1 MLLNSLSVLFDFSKW
16 ESITSA
22 FGIII
27 ISGFALGLAIA
38 SWNTWSL
45 MRIFRGKKFN
55 HKKLSAA
62 NIKFKGSF
70 LKGSGEKTRHHA
82 DEFFELNKLQ
92 SYNSVVEAIP
102 NALVGIGILG
112 TFLGLSIG
120 VMGLKDQSSAEAIK
134 EGVQSLLSSMSTA
147 FVTSV
152 LGMFFSILMTFLL
165 RFLHSFQKSAHNQ
178 FCEDLDSKHYITDEE
193 LSEIER
199 DRLRSMLQELFG
211 IETDN
216 QNTTPGELLIQNL
229 QANQAAAAKLEDFGS
244 ELGDGLLL
252 SANTI
257 SAIEEKLGSRFSNLF
272 QTHLGGHMESM
283 SKSLESIDGKET
295 SQADAFADNLE
306 SSLNKLIEQF
316 QSGLNSGAREE
327 MISMQENLA
336 ATSQSL
342 ISLPQILEETKAGF
356 RSMTDQF
363 QELGTELGQKLAQQ
377 IQAAS
382 EQASAAQAAGAEAA
396 KESLDSVASMST
408 SLTQE
413 MQRGMETYMRT
424 NAASVE
430 QLNELVGR
438 IRNVLQEN
446 ADSSES
452 IGMAITSLTSASKSL
467 NTNTQDL
474 RSGLSS
480 MTRMNES
487 MAQVSSTLTTVTSG
501 LENAIRSQGEI
512 VEGVFDQAKQAMA
525 DQLSAYGEVNDE
537 LSKVKDAFTE
547 SIQQY
552 QAQVNAAVNS
562 NLQAFATRLTEVA
575 ESLTSAYSAL
585 QETVG
590 DMEGVLNRQGKD
602 LR

>member
-1 MLLNSLSVLFDFSKW
+1 MLLNSLATLFDTSKW
-16 ESITSA
+16 GDITLY
-22 FGIII
+22 
-27 ISGFALGLAIA
+27 FAYAIA
-38 SWNTWSL
+38 LAFLAGLLITFYNTVSL
-45 MRIFRGKKFN
+45 RNIFKKRKLQHKDIVAATGKY
-55 HKKLSAA
+55 
-62 NIKFKGSF
+62 KGSF
-70 LKGSGEKTRHHA
+70 LKDSDQKTRHHA
-82 DEFFELNKLQ
+82 DEFYELHRLQ
-92 SYNSVVEAIP
+92 SFSSVVEAIP
-102 NALVGIGILG
+102 NSLVGLGILG
-112 TFLGLSIG
+112 TFTGLAIG
-120 VMGLKDQSSAEAIK
+120 VMGLTDQSSAEAIK
-134 EGVQSLLSSMSTA
+134 AGVQSLLDSMGTA

-152 LGMFFSILMTFLL
+152 LGMASSIILTFLM
-165 RFLHSFQKSAHNQ
+165 RIMYGFQKRAHNQ
-178 FCEDLDSKHYITDEE
+178 FCEELDRKHYITDEE

-211 IETDN
+211 IETDS

-229 QANQAAAAKLEDFGS
+229 QANQASSAKLEDFGS

-257 SAIEEKLGSRFSNLF
+257 SAIEEKLGSRFANLF

-306 SSLNKLIEQF
+306 ASLNKLIEQF

-336 ATSQSL
+336 ATSESL

-356 RSMTDQF
+356 RSMTEQF
-363 QELGTELGQKLAQQ
+363 QELGTELGEKLAQQ

-382 EQASAAQAAGAEAA
+382 EQASAAQAAGAKAA
-396 KESLDSVASMST
+396 KESLDSVATMST

-474 RSGLSS
+474 QSGLSS

-525 DQLSAYGEVNDE
+525 EQLTAYGEVNDE

-552 QAQVNAAVNS
+552 QAQVNHAVNS

-590 DMEGVLNRQGKD
+590 DMEGVLNRQSKG

>member
-1 MLLNSLSVLFDFSKW
+1 MGQESPRFSASQGARQTMGSLG
-16 ESITSA
+16 EP
-22 FGIII
+22 
-27 ISGFALGLAIA
+27 LAGCPAA
-38 SWNTWSL
+38 S
-45 MRIFRGKKFN
+45 
-55 HKKLSAA
+55 
-62 NIKFKGSF
+62 
-70 LKGSGEKTRHHA
+70 
-82 DEFFELNKLQ
+82 
-92 SYNSVVEAIP
+92 
-102 NALVGIGILG
+102 
-112 TFLGLSIG
+112 
-120 VMGLKDQSSAEAIK
+120 
-134 EGVQSLLSSMSTA
+134 
-147 FVTSV
+147 
-152 LGMFFSILMTFLL
+152 
-165 RFLHSFQKSAHNQ
+165 
-178 FCEDLDSKHYITDEE
+178 
-193 LSEIER
+193 
-199 DRLRSMLQELFG
+199 
-211 IETDN
+211 
-216 QNTTPGELLIQNL
+216 
-229 QANQAAAAKLEDFGS
+229 AKLEDFGS

-327 MISMQENLA
+327 MISMQKHLA
-336 ATSQSL
+336 ATSESL
-342 ISLPQILEETKAGF
+342 KSLPQILEETKAGF

-474 RSGLSS
+474 QSGLSS

-525 DQLSAYGEVNDE
+525 DQLSAYGEVNEE

-590 DMEGVLNRQGKD
+590 EMEGVLNRQGKD

>member
-27 ISGFALGLAIA
+27 LSGFLLGLAIE

-45 MRIFRGKKFN
+45 TRIFRGKKFN

-102 NALVGIGILG
+102 NSLVGIGILG

-134 EGVQSLLSSMSTA
+134 EGVQSLLGSMSTA

-211 IETDN
+211 IETN
-216 QNTTPGELLIQNL
+216 HQNTTPGELLIQNL
-229 QANQAAAAKLEDFGS
+229 QANQAASAKLEDFGA
-244 ELGDGLLL
+244 ELADGLAL

-257 SAIEEKLGSRFSNLF
+257 SAIEEQLGSRFSNLF
-272 QTHLGGHMESM
+272 QTHLGSHMESM
-283 SKSLESIDGKET
+283 TKSLESIDGKET
-295 SQADAFADNLE
+295 SQADTFADNLE

-316 QSGLNSGAREE
+316 QSGLNSGARDE

-342 ISLPQILEETKAGF
+342 ITLPKILEETKTGF
-356 RSMTDQF
+356 QSMTQQF
-363 QELGTELGQKLAQQ
+363 QELGAELGQKLAQQ

-396 KESLDSVASMST
+396 KESLDSVASVSS

-438 IRNVLQEN
+438 IRGVLEDNVN
-446 ADSSES
+446 SSES
-452 IGMAITSLTSASKSL
+452 IGVAITSLTSASKSL
-467 NTNTQDL
+467 NANTQDL
-474 RSGLSS
+474 QSGLSS

-487 MAQVSSTLTTVTSG
+487 MAQVSSTLSGVTSG

-512 VEGVFDQAKQAMA
+512 VEGVFEQAKQAMA
-525 DQLSAYGEVNDE
+525 DQLTAYGDVNDE
-537 LSKVKDAFTE
+537 LSKIKDAFSE
-547 SIQQY
+547 SLQHY
-552 QAQVNAAVNS
+552 QAQVNDAVNS
-562 NLQAFATRLTEVA
+562 NLQAFATRLTDVA
-575 ESLTSAYSAL
+575 ESLTSAYNAL

>member
-1 MLLNSLSVLFDFSKW
+1 MLLNSLATLFDFSKW

-27 ISGFALGLAIA
+27 ISGFVIGLAIA
-38 SWNTWSL
+38 GWNTWSL
-45 MRIFRGKKFN
+45 TRIFRGKNFN

-165 RFLHSFQKSAHNQ
+165 RFLHGFQKSAHNQ
-178 FCEDLDSKHYITDEE
+178 FCEELDRKHYITDEE

-199 DRLRSMLQELFG
+199 DRLRSMLQEIFG

-229 QANQAAAAKLEDFGS
+229 QANQAAASKLEDFGS

-363 QELGTELGQKLAQQ
+363 QELGTELGEKLAQQ

-474 RSGLSS
+474 QSGLSS

-525 DQLSAYGEVNDE
+525 EQLTAYGEVNDE

-552 QAQVNAAVNS
+552 QAQVNHAVNS

-590 DMEGVLNRQGKD
+590 DMEGVLNRQSKD